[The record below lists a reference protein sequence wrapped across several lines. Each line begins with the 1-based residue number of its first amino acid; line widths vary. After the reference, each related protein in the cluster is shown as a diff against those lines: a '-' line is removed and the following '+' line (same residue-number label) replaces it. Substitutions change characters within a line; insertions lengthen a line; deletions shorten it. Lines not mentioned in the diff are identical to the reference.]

1 MKKTLAILFVLAV
14 AIPAQNS
21 KGRISLIYNEAKFDL
36 PITQVLIRKENNIL
50 ISIRA
55 ERNDSSGS
63 RAISLEFPLESLS
76 GRPKI
81 TIDDF
86 RLSISSQDLKD
97 PYGKKF
103 TFNYGP
109 RDAMVEMYYGN
120 ERMNWSSPS
129 FQFKFDEVEITHSD
143 SGLIITGSF
152 SGKYNSAQK
161 DNPMKTVTE
170 IKAGRFEIVL

>member
-1 MKKTLAILFVLAV
+1 MKNILFILLIAF
-14 AIPAQNS
+14 IPSFAQTN
-21 KGRISLIYNEAKFDL
+21 KGNISLVYNDEIFDL
-36 PITQVLIRKENNIL
+36 PITQILVRKENNIL
-50 ISIRA
+50 VSIRA
-55 ERNDSSGS
+55 EKNDSSGA

-76 GRPKI
+76 GNPKM
-81 TIDDF
+81 TMDEF
-86 RLSISSQDLKD
+86 RLSISSQDRKD

-109 RDAMVEMYYGN
+109 KDAVVEMYYRN

-129 FQFKFDEVEITHSD
+129 FQFKFDKVEIAHSD

-161 DNPMKTVTE
+161 DNPMKTVAE